1 MSRIVVTGTG
11 TVRISRNYPK
21 SISDLAA
28 EAARE
33 ALKEAGV
40 DRVDYVVAS
49 TAASYLQHPQ
59 LDFSAYITNSIG
71 LQGVRAISVEAGE
84 SSGLAALE
92 IAFSLLKS
100 GAAESVLLVGADKLT
115 EHTSGPTYRMLQAL
129 YDVEGEGFYKIGHAA
144 VPALLMRLYME
155 KYSVD
160 RLTMSYWPAMMHAHA
175 KANPHAMLR
184 FAIDP
189 AAVEKAI
196 PVADPITLLDAYP
209 LGDGA
214 AAVVLEPED
223 TADSALARIEEV
235 HAATGLPSPAMR
247 DDPLELESVRAL
259 SQKLGEKLSSID
271 VIEIHDS
278 FTIMGLL
285 ELEALGFAERGRAA
299 HLVRDGYFDVED
311 KGPLVNP
318 SGGLKARGHPIG
330 ATDVY
335 KIAEISRVLAGK
347 WPGVMRGDEKR
358 GAVLSLNGAGSSARI
373 ALFSRI

>member
-1 MSRIVVTGTG
+1 MTNVVVTGTG
-11 TVRISRNYPK
+11 AVRIARNYPMG
-21 SISDLAA
+21 IGDLAA
-28 EAARE
+28 QAARE

-59 LDFSAYITNSIG
+59 LDFAAYIAGSIG

-92 IAFSLLKS
+92 VAFSLLKS

-115 EHTSGPTYRMLQAL
+115 EHASGPTYRMLQAL
-129 YDVEGEGFYKIGHAA
+129 YDVDGEGFYKIGHAA
-144 VPALLMRLYME
+144 VPALLMRMYME
-155 KYSVD
+155 RFNVD

-175 KANPHAMLR
+175 KTNPHAMLR

-214 AAVVLEPED
+214 AAIVLEPEETSD
-223 TADSALARIEEV
+223 TILARVEGV
-235 HAATGLPSPAMR
+235 YAATGLPSPALR
-247 DDPLELESVRAL
+247 DDPLELEAVKTLAVRL
-259 SQKLGEKLSSID
+259 GDKLANVD
-271 VIEIHDS
+271 VIEVHDS

-285 ELEALGFAERGRAA
+285 ELESLGLAEKGRAA
-299 HLVRDGYFDVED
+299 ELVRDGFFDAD
-311 KGPLVNP
+311 GKGPLVNP

-335 KIAEISRVLAGK
+335 KIVEVARILSGK
-347 WPGVMRGDEKR
+347 WPGVMRGNEKR

-373 ALFSRI
+373 AFLSRV